1 MTTMHRRSLLLT
13 GLLLAGGASS
23 AQARIAQLGDAI
35 DKAGAQRML
44 SQRMGKAWLGQLQ
57 PELAGR
63 ARQVLDDSAQRFER
77 QLRELLDFAPTPEI
91 AGSYRAL
98 LNRFADYRALLQRPP
113 GRVQV
118 DELLKRSSE
127 VLSLAHLATTQLQER
142 SSATTARLVNL
153 SGRQRMLSQRL
164 ALYFLA
170 RQQGAKAELVQQET
184 AKASAEFEQA
194 MRTLSSAPDATPAIQ
209 ANLEL
214 AQGQWVFLQSALRT
228 DANGGKAA
236 SDVFIASENLLAVM
250 ETVTGQF
257 ARQLAQA

>member
-1 MTTMHRRSLLLT
+1 MTMNRRST
-13 GLLLAGGASS
+13 LLAGLTLMAALPQ
-23 AQARIAQLGDAI
+23 AQARIAQLGEAI

-57 PELAGR
+57 PELAPR
-63 ARQVLDDSAQRFER
+63 ARQVLEDSAERFER
-77 QLRELLDFAPTPEI
+77 QLNDLLAFSPSPEI
-91 AGSYRAL
+91 TGSYKAL
-98 LNRFADYRALLQRPP
+98 RSRFGDYRSLLLAAPVR
-113 GRVQV
+113 GQV

-142 SSATTARLVNL
+142 SSAAAARLVNL

-170 RQQGAKAELVQQET
+170 RQQGARADLVKRETTKAG
-184 AKASAEFEQA
+184 AEFELA
-194 MRTLSSAPDATPAIQ
+194 MRTLNTADEATPAIR

-214 AQGQWVFLQSALRT
+214 AQGQWVFLQNALGNDSQSAQ
-228 DANGGKAA
+228 AA
-236 SDVFIASENLLAVM
+236 SDVFLASENLLVVM

-257 ARQLAQA
+257 ARQLSQT